1 MAQIKFEEVMKR
13 LEQIVN
19 ALEKGNLPLDE
30 SLKVFEEGVKL
41 SKNCLRILDDA
52 EKKVEILLKEKGD
65 KGRLKPFRS
74 EDSGESSP
82 EGKDLTDQ

>member
-1 MAQIKFEEVMKR
+1 MAQIKFEDVMKR
-13 LEQIVN
+13 LEQIVSS
-19 ALEKGNLPLDE
+19 LEKGNLSLDE

-65 KGRLKPFRS
+65 KGRLKPFRLG
-74 EDSGESSP
+74 DSGENSP
-82 EGKDLTDQ
+82 EGKD

>member
-13 LEQIVN
+13 LEQIVSS
-19 ALEKGNLPLDE
+19 LEKGNLPLDE

-74 EDSGESSP
+74 GGSGENSP
-82 EGKDLTDQ
+82 EEKNLTDQ

>member
-13 LEQIVN
+13 LEQIVSS
-19 ALEKGNLPLDE
+19 LEKGNLPLDE

-65 KGRLKPFRS
+65 KGRLKPFRLG
-74 EDSGESSP
+74 DSGENSP
-82 EGKDLTDQ
+82 EGKD

>member
-1 MAQIKFEEVMKR
+1 MAQIKFEEAMKR
-13 LEQIVN
+13 LEQIVSS
-19 ALEKGNLPLDE
+19 LEKGNLSLDE

-65 KGRLKPFRS
+65 KGRLKPFRL
-74 EDSGESSP
+74 EDSGENPP
-82 EGKDLTDQ
+82 EVKGLTNE